1 MATRDSLQRDVEG
14 AELPQKEQTSA
25 SRPRADAPR
34 GDGQYSDVV
43 DRLEEVVK
51 KLEAGQLSLEDSLEE
66 FEKGIQL
73 VKRGEE
79 LLQQAERRVQELLE
93 HKGGDRTV
101 PLEPVRG
108 APSKA
113 APAGTDDDDIPF

>member
-1 MATRDSLQRDVEG
+1 MATRE
-14 AELPQKEQTSA
+14 EQPSE
-25 SRPRADAPR
+25 R
-34 GDGQYSDVV
+34 YSDVV

-101 PLEPVRG
+101 PLESTRG
-108 APSKA
+108 TSSKP
-113 APAGTDDDDIPF
+113 APATTDDDDIPF

>member
-1 MATRDSLQRDVEG
+1 VATRQSLQREEG
-14 AELPQKEQTSA
+14 AELPQKEQSSA
-25 SRPRADAPR
+25 SRSRSDPPP
-34 GDGQYSDVV
+34 GDRQYSDVV
-43 DRLEEVVK
+43 NRLEEVVK
-51 KLEAGQLSLEDSLEE
+51 KLEGGELSLEDSLEE

-101 PLEPVRG
+101 PLEANRG
-108 APSKA
+108 VPSKA
-113 APAGTDDDDIPF
+113 APAATDDDDIPF

>member
-1 MATRDSLQRDVEG
+1 MATREEPANERNSE
-14 AELPQKEQTSA
+14 
-25 SRPRADAPR
+25 
-34 GDGQYSDVV
+34 VV

-51 KLEAGQLSLEDSLEE
+51 KLEGGELSLEDSLEE

-73 VKRGEE
+73 VKRGEA

-101 PLEPVRG
+101 PLESARG
-108 APSKA
+108 TPSKA
-113 APAGTDDDDIPF
+113 APAATDDDDIPF

>member
-1 MATRDSLQRDVEG
+1 MATREEPPSER
-14 AELPQKEQTSA
+14 
-25 SRPRADAPR
+25 
-34 GDGQYSDVV
+34 YSEVV
-43 DRLEEVVK
+43 DHLEEVVK
-51 KLEAGQLSLEDSLEE
+51 KLEGRELSLEESLEE

-73 VKRGEE
+73 VKRGEA

-101 PLEPVRG
+101 PLESARG

-113 APAGTDDDDIPF
+113 APTATDDDDIPF

>member
-1 MATRDSLQRDVEG
+1 MPVPAVEPRTVATRDE
-14 AELPQKEQTSA
+14 
-25 SRPRADAPR
+25 APSER
-34 GDGQYSDVV
+34 YSEVV

-51 KLEAGQLSLEDSLEE
+51 KLEGGQLSLEDSLEE

-73 VKRGEE
+73 VKRGEA

-101 PLEPVRG
+101 PLEPTRG
-108 APSKA
+108 APSR
-113 APAGTDDDDIPF
+113 PASTGTDDDDIPF